1 MVSKEAAGA
10 SPLLR
15 LFACL
20 ISFLPAA
27 DAFKNLPGFIILLH
41 WASLGESNYG
51 LHVLPFMWRAH
62 LPLACRLQSGC
73 RVVCATLAGKG

>member
-1 MVSKEAAGA
+1 MVSEQEQEQVLCVLVEL
-10 SPLLR
+10 PFLLDTDT
-15 LFACL
+15 L
-20 ISFLPAA
+20 
-27 DAFKNLPGFIILLH
+27 KNLPGFIILLH

-51 LHVLPFMWRAH
+51 LQVLPFMWRAH